1 MKTPFTD
8 DSAARS
14 GGNAVVSVLGLSAQ
28 QISGFVITLLAAGF
42 LSAAEYGVYTLAIV
56 FVEFVVM
63 LTYTGF
69 FHFIVTSD
77 ARDDAVLPTM
87 FWVMVAI
94 GTCGG
99 AMMILFATPIAT
111 FFDVPELAPI
121 LVLFGMMQPFAS
133 GISWGAAQLTR
144 AGLMRR
150 YFLIL
155 IAANAFALV
164 AGSLV
169 LVLWHSLYAL
179 ALYRATRLVFS
190 LVLFGLNVPTLP
202 RFHFDLGLFREAWRY
217 ALGLYGARTL
227 TFFSMFGTDLVL
239 AYLFSTAA
247 SGQYRFANQLATS
260 TVDII
265 AHPLRSFS
273 LKSFGAAARKGTSL
287 TPVFNAYFPGMLF
300 LVGGVALTV
309 FVLGGALIET
319 LFRPEYFAA
328 VGAVQAL
335 SLRACARVGQNM
347 VEPTFSATKRTG
359 VAFTH
364 NLILTSAMLATI
376 LCVAPFGFIQVAWA
390 QAVLQIASV
399 PVSLWV
405 IARYAP
411 VDIRP
416 SLHSALQAMIVLIC
430 YGAALWLVW
439 QLIGLTDFR
448 GGMKLG
454 LGLAAVPVLAAVASA
469 VAYRIGMLKPQ
480 IFAD

>member
-1 MKTPFTD
+1 MKSPFKD
-8 DSAARS
+8 DNAARS

-28 QISGFVITLLAAGF
+28 QIAGFVITLLAAGF

-69 FHFIVTSD
+69 FHFIVTSQ
-77 ARDDAVLPTM
+77 AKDDAVLPTM

-94 GTCGG
+94 GTIGG
-99 AMMILFATPIAT
+99 ALMIIFSAPIAG
-111 FFDVPELAPI
+111 FFDVPELGAI
-121 LVLFGMMQPFAS
+121 LVLFGIMQPFAS

-155 IAANAFALV
+155 IAANVFALA
-164 AGSLV
+164 AGCTV
-169 LVLWHSLYAL
+169 LIMWHSLYAL
-179 ALYRATRLVFS
+179 VLYRATRLVFS
-190 LVLFGLNVPTLP
+190 LVLFGLNVPALP
-202 RFHFDLGLFREAWRY
+202 RLRFDPVLFREAWRY
-217 ALGLYGARTL
+217 AIGLYGARTL

-265 AHPLRSFS
+265 AQPLRSFS
-273 LKSFGAAARKGTSL
+273 LKSFGQAARKGTSL
-287 TPVFNAYFPGMLF
+287 TPVFTAYFPGMLF
-300 LVGGVALTV
+300 LVGGFALTV
-309 FVLGGALIET
+309 FVLGGAVIET

-364 NLILTSAMLATI
+364 NLILTVAMLATI
-376 LCVAPFGFIQVAWA
+376 LCVAPFGFIHVAWA
-390 QAVLQIASV
+390 QAVLQIVSV
-399 PVSLWV
+399 PLSLWI

-416 SLHSALQAMIVLIC
+416 SLQAALKAMILLIC
-430 YGAALWLVW
+430 YGAALWGVW
-439 QLIGLTDFR
+439 HLLGR
-448 GGMKLG
+448 GGFGDGMRLSLG
-454 LGLAAVPVLAAVASA
+454 FGAIPVLAAVASV
-469 VAYRIGMLKPQ
+469 VAYRLGVLKPQ
-480 IFAD
+480 IFSD